1 LEFADC
7 FNKNSFNGNLV
18 FDKLLENGLKISK
31 EDSAIIKN
39 YKTVNNSKII
49 KQFSENTDSLTNV
62 FWSLLNNYD
71 KRLYKKYS
79 YDKRESKDEGFYG
92 GLKKH
97 LLEQKDKPFT
107 TEGFNLLNK
116 IIAFETPEYIEEY
129 DKLYSASKE
138 INKIIEKY
146 KKDIDD
152 EISMERTEYKRQKF
166 MDCMGMRGQLL
177 SDVMISRDLC
187 PTIEKPE
194 PLSPLLL
201 KYVDENVKTKFIKD
215 HIHESNQ
222 MIIEHISANKKNT
235 NYTKHETPKTEG
247 EKIFAD
253 IIKPYKGKV
262 IYVDFWATWCGACVG
277 GIKRIAPLKEE
288 LIKRGD
294 IVFLYITNVT
304 SPEKIYNNMIPDIKG
319 EHYRISKDQ
328 WNYLSNKFNITGIP
342 HYVLVNKKGEVVING
357 RSIAPYQGN
366 LKSVLLKYAEK

>member
-1 LEFADC
+1 
-7 FNKNSFNGNLV
+7 
-18 FDKLLENGLKISK
+18 
-31 EDSAIIKN
+31 
-39 YKTVNNSKII
+39 
-49 KQFSENTDSLTNV
+49 
-62 FWSLLNNYD
+62 
-71 KRLYKKYS
+71 
-79 YDKRESKDEGFYG
+79 
-92 GLKKH
+92 
-97 LLEQKDKPFT
+97 
-107 TEGFNLLNK
+107 
-116 IIAFETPEYIEEY
+116 
-129 DKLYSASKE
+129 
-138 INKIIEKY
+138 
-146 KKDIDD
+146 
-152 EISMERTEYKRQKF
+152 
-166 MDCMGMRGQLL
+166 MGERGQLL

-194 PLSPLLL
+194 PLSLLLL

-215 HIHESNQ
+215 YIHESNQ
-222 MIIEHISANKKNT
+222 KIIEHISANKKNT
-235 NYTKHETPKTEG
+235 NYKKHEVPETEG
-247 EKIFAD
+247 EKVFAK

-262 IYVDFWATWCGACVG
+262 IYVDFWATWCGACVS

-304 SPEKIYNNMIPDIKG
+304 SPEKLYNNMIPDIKG